1 MQQIRYEPDTKTVQ
15 DLVNLYEKKHLNL
28 NPGFQRDSVW
38 TTTDRK
44 KLIDSILL
52 KNAMQNIITVG
63 FFVWQG
69 KLQNVIKTTFF
80 QIKFLV
86 QTKLSE

>member
-1 MQQIRYEPDTKTVQ
+1 MQQIRYEPDTKTIQ

-44 KLIDSILL
+44 TDRFYPS
-52 KNAMQNIITVG
+52 
-63 FFVWQG
+63 
-69 KLQNVIKTTFF
+69 
-80 QIKFLV
+80 
-86 QTKLSE
+86 KLSATFNIFI